1 MFQEYPK
8 CLNHKGSSTV
18 VFDAA
23 QEELARAD
31 GFVFHGEIEAHEE
44 IEAPDMPVRNKP
56 GRKPKV
62 E

>member
-8 CLNHKGSSTV
+8 CLNHNGLTTV

-31 GFVFHGEIEAHEE
+31 GFLFHAEIEVFDEVVKDDFQ
-44 IEAPDMPVRNKP
+44 PKRR
-56 GRKPKV
+56 GRPAKAK